1 TLTNLIESADPLEFG
16 EVETISIDATDLS
29 GISYVQIEIDG
40 VNYTM
45 EFISGNMWEY
55 NAWTPN
61 NTGLKLY
68 TIYVNDTNNNQVSLH
83 RNITVMDTTGPTLFN
98 IIKSA
103 ESILLSQ
110 SISVQVDITDL
121 SGINNVLIEFEN
133 SNYSNYTM
141 TYVIGDTWKIENWT
155 PTNTGILSFTIYAN
169 DTRGNWNLIS
179 DSIMVNIQGGDG
191 NDDTT
196 DETFESIVVYSTLGV
211 IGVLALVLVN
221 SLRPKRFLK

>member
-1 TLTNLIESADPLEFG
+1 
-16 EVETISIDATDLS
+16 
-29 GISYVQIEIDG
+29 
-40 VNYTM
+40 
-45 EFISGNMWEY
+45 
-55 NAWTPN
+55 
-61 NTGLKLY
+61 
-68 TIYVNDTNNNQVSLH
+68 
-83 RNITVMDTTGPTLFN
+83 MDTTGPTLFS

-133 SNYSNYTM
+133 SNYTM

-179 DSIMVNIQGGDG
+179 DSIMVNIQSGDG

-196 DETFESIVVYSTLGV
+196 DETFESIVVYSTLSV